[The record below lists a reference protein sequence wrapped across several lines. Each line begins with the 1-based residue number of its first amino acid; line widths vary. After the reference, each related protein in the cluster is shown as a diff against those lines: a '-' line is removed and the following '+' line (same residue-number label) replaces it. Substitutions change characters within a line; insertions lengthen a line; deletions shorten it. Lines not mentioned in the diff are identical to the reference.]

1 MCVAVTTAVDTG
13 TYGTWIRFR
22 IPQEQ
27 QAAASFVGPPH
38 FSMFDQSTHPSQSR
52 KEGAGVSGGMKETPF
67 LDTMWCFGDKNVQ
80 PARTQLH
87 VDSSA
92 TNTSHDAC
100 AKQT

>member
-1 MCVAVTTAVDTG
+1 MCVAVTPAVDTG

-52 KEGAGVSGGMKETPF
+52 KEGAGKFLAVRLPVRFPVGPHNFHPIWVVS
-67 LDTMWCFGDKNVQ
+67 
-80 PARTQLH
+80 R
-87 VDSSA
+87 VD
-92 TNTSHDAC
+92 
-100 AKQT
+100 